1 MSSPAHHSVEQSTRV
16 PEELE
21 PPKHVAIIMD
31 GNGRWGNERGMH
43 RSEGHRA
50 GVENVRR
57 TITSFADHGVKYL
70 TLFAFSTENWERP
83 DDEVGFLISLMGE
96 AVRQETQPLH
106 AQGVRIRHIGRLDRL
121 PDGLQDSIRESM
133 ELTKDNNGITLNL
146 AYDYGGRA
154 EIIDAVRAM
163 VADGLRPDD
172 ITEDVLQ
179 RHLYTAGMPDP
190 DLIIR
195 TAGERRI
202 SNFLIWQAAY
212 SEYYFFEGMWP
223 DFDAAAIDL
232 ALEDYSRR
240 QRRFGLVPDA
250 PAIDPADGSG

>member
-1 MSSPAHHSVEQSTRV
+1 MSSPAHHSVEQSPRV
-16 PEELE
+16 PEEPE

-31 GNGRWGNERGMH
+31 GNGRWASERGMH

-50 GVENVRR
+50 GVNNVRR
-57 TITSFADHGVKYL
+57 ITTSFADHGVKYL

-121 PDGLQDSIRESM
+121 PDGLQDAIRESM
-133 ELTKDNNGITLNL
+133 ELTKDNKGITLNL

-172 ITEDVLQ
+172 ITEDALQ
-179 RHLYTAGMPDP
+179 RHLYTDGLPDP

-195 TAGERRI
+195 TAGEMRI
-202 SNFLIWQAAY
+202 SNFLIWQSAY
-212 SEYYFFEGMWP
+212 AEYYATDVHWP
-223 DFDAAAIDL
+223 DFDERQVAK
-232 ALEDYSRR
+232 ALEAYGGR
-240 QRRFGLVPDA
+240 QRRYGRLDPDET
-250 PAIDPADGSG
+250 S

>member
-1 MSSPAHHSVEQSTRV
+1 MSSPAHHSVEQSPRV
-16 PEELE
+16 PEEPE

-31 GNGRWGNERGMH
+31 GNGRWASERGMH

-50 GVENVRR
+50 GVNNVRR
-57 TITSFADHGVKYL
+57 ITTSFADHGVKYL

-121 PDGLQDSIRESM
+121 PDGLQDAIRESM
-133 ELTKDNNGITLNL
+133 ELTKDNKGITLNL

-172 ITEDVLQ
+172 ITEDALQ
-179 RHLYTAGMPDP
+179 RHLYTAGLPDP

-195 TAGERRI
+195 TAGEMRI
-202 SNFLIWQAAY
+202 SNFLIWQSAY
-212 SEYYFFEGMWP
+212 AEYYATDVHWP
-223 DFDAAAIDL
+223 DFDERQVAK
-232 ALEDYSRR
+232 ALEAYGGR
-240 QRRFGLVPDA
+240 QRRYGRLDPDET
-250 PAIDPADGSG
+250 S

>member
-1 MSSPAHHSVEQSTRV
+1 LNSPAPHSAEQPRRA
-16 PEELE
+16 PNEPE

-31 GNGRWGNERGMH
+31 GNGRWAEERGMH

-57 TITSFADHGVKYL
+57 VTTSFAGHGVEYL

-83 DDEVGFLISLMGE
+83 HEEVGFLINLMGE
-96 AVRQETQPLH
+96 AIRQETLPLH
-106 AQGVRIRHIGRLDRL
+106 EEGVRIRHIGRLDRL
-121 PDGLQDSIRESM
+121 PDRLQDAIQESI
-133 ELTKDNNGITLNL
+133 ELTKDNEAITLSL

-163 VADGLRPDD
+163 VSDGLQPDD
-172 ITEDVLQ
+172 ITEDALQ
-179 RHLYTAGMPDP
+179 HRLYTADLPDP

-195 TAGERRI
+195 TAGEMRI

-212 SEYYFFEGMWP
+212 AEYYATDAHWP
-223 DFDAAAIDL
+223 DFDGSEVAK
-232 ALEDYSRR
+232 ALEAYGARKRR
-240 QRRFGLVPDA
+240 YGRL
-250 PAIDPADGSG
+250 DPVETT

>member
-1 MSSPAHHSVEQSTRV
+1 MSSPAHHSVEQSPRI
-16 PEELE
+16 PKEPE

-31 GNGRWGNERGMH
+31 GNGRWANERGMH

-50 GVENVRR
+50 GVDNVRR
-57 TITSFADHGVKYL
+57 TTTSFADHGVKYL

-121 PDGLQDSIRESM
+121 PDGLQDAIRESM

-195 TAGERRI
+195 TSGEMRI

-212 SEYYFFEGMWP
+212 AEYYATDVHWP
-223 DFDAAAIDL
+223 DFDERQVAK
-232 ALEDYSRR
+232 ALEAYGGR
-240 QRRFGLVPDA
+240 QRRYGRL
-250 PAIDPADGSG
+250 DPNKIL

>member
-1 MSSPAHHSVEQSTRV
+1 LSSPAHHSVEQSPRI
-16 PEELE
+16 PEEPE

-31 GNGRWGNERGMH
+31 GNGRWASERGMH

-50 GVENVRR
+50 GVDNVRR
-57 TITSFADHGVKYL
+57 ITTSFANHGVKYL

-106 AQGVRIRHIGRLDRL
+106 AQDVRIRHIGRLDRL
-121 PDGLQDSIRESM
+121 PDGLQDAIRESM

-172 ITEDVLQ
+172 ITEDALQ
-179 RHLYTAGMPDP
+179 RHLYTAGLPDP

-195 TAGERRI
+195 TAGEMRI
-202 SNFLIWQAAY
+202 SNFLIWQSAY
-212 SEYYFFEGMWP
+212 AEYYATDVHWP
-223 DFDAAAIDL
+223 DFDERQVAK
-232 ALEDYSRR
+232 ALEAYGGR
-240 QRRFGLVPDA
+240 QRRYGRLDPDET
-250 PAIDPADGSG
+250 S

>member
-1 MSSPAHHSVEQSTRV
+1 MSSPAHHSVEQSPRV
-16 PEELE
+16 PEELK

-31 GNGRWGNERGMH
+31 GNGRWANERGMH

-50 GVENVRR
+50 GVDNVRR
-57 TITSFADHGVKYL
+57 ITTSFANHGVKYL

-106 AQGVRIRHIGRLDRL
+106 AQDVRIRHIGRLDRL

-195 TAGERRI
+195 TAGEMRI

-212 SEYYFFEGMWP
+212 AEYYATDVHWP
-223 DFDAAAIDL
+223 DFDERQVAK
-232 ALEDYSRR
+232 ALEAYGGR
-240 QRRFGLVPDA
+240 QRRYGRLDPDET
-250 PAIDPADGSG
+250 S

>member
-1 MSSPAHHSVEQSTRV
+1 LSSPAHHSVEQPPAI

-31 GNGRWGNERGMH
+31 GNGRWANERGMH

-50 GVENVRR
+50 GVNNVRR
-57 TITSFADHGVKYL
+57 ITTSFADHDIKYL

-83 DDEVGFLISLMGE
+83 DDEVGFLINLMGE

-106 AQGVRIRHIGRLDRL
+106 EQGVRIRHIGRLDRL
-121 PDGLQDSIRESM
+121 PGGLQGTIRESV
-133 ELTKDNNGITLNL
+133 ELTKYNKGITLNL

-163 VADGLRPDD
+163 VADGLQPDD
-172 ITEDVLQ
+172 ITEDTLQ
-179 RHLYTAGMPDP
+179 RHLYTAGLPDP

-195 TAGERRI
+195 TAGEMRI
-202 SNFLIWQAAY
+202 SNFLIWQSAY
-212 SEYYFFEGMWP
+212 AEYYATDVHWP
-223 DFDAAAIDL
+223 DFDELQVAK
-232 ALEDYSRR
+232 ALEAYGER
-240 QRRFGLVPDA
+240 QRRYGRLNPDKA
-250 PAIDPADGSG
+250 S

>member
-1 MSSPAHHSVEQSTRV
+1 MSSPAHHSVEQSPRV
-16 PEELE
+16 PEEPE

-31 GNGRWGNERGMH
+31 GNGRWASERGMH

-50 GVENVRR
+50 GVNNVRR
-57 TITSFADHGVKYL
+57 ITTSFADHGVKYL

-121 PDGLQDSIRESM
+121 PDGLQDAIRESM
-133 ELTKDNNGITLNL
+133 ELTKDNKGITLNL

-172 ITEDVLQ
+172 ISEDALQ
-179 RHLYTAGMPDP
+179 RHLYTDGLPDP

-195 TAGERRI
+195 TAGEMRI
-202 SNFLIWQAAY
+202 SNFLIWQSAY
-212 SEYYFFEGMWP
+212 AEYYATDVHWP
-223 DFDAAAIDL
+223 DFDERQVAK
-232 ALEDYSRR
+232 ALEAYGGR
-240 QRRFGLVPDA
+240 QRRYGRLDPDET
-250 PAIDPADGSG
+250 S

>member
-1 MSSPAHHSVEQSTRV
+1 MSSPAHHSVEQSPRV
-16 PEELE
+16 PEEPEL
-21 PPKHVAIIMD
+21 PKHVAIIMD
-31 GNGRWGNERGMH
+31 GNGRWASERGMH

-50 GVENVRR
+50 GVNNVRR
-57 TITSFADHGVKYL
+57 ITTSFADHGVKYL

-121 PDGLQDSIRESM
+121 PDGLQDAIRESM
-133 ELTKDNNGITLNL
+133 ELTKDNKGITLNL

-172 ITEDVLQ
+172 ITEDALQ
-179 RHLYTAGMPDP
+179 RHLYTDGLPDP

-195 TAGERRI
+195 TAGEMRI
-202 SNFLIWQAAY
+202 SNFLIWQSAY
-212 SEYYFFEGMWP
+212 AEYYATDVHWP
-223 DFDAAAIDL
+223 DFDERQVAK
-232 ALEDYSRR
+232 ALEAYGGR
-240 QRRFGLVPDA
+240 QRRYGRLDPDET
-250 PAIDPADGSG
+250 S

>member
-1 MSSPAHHSVEQSTRV
+1 MSSPAHHSVEESPRV
-16 PEELE
+16 PKEPE
-21 PPKHVAIIMD
+21 PPTHVAIIMD
-31 GNGRWGNERGMH
+31 GNGRWASERGMH

-50 GVENVRR
+50 GVNNVRR
-57 TITSFADHGVKYL
+57 ITTSFADHGVKYL

-121 PDGLQDSIRESM
+121 PDGLQDAIRESM
-133 ELTKDNNGITLNL
+133 ELTKDNKGITLNL

-172 ITEDVLQ
+172 ITEDALQ
-179 RHLYTAGMPDP
+179 RHLYTDGLPDP

-195 TAGERRI
+195 TAGEMRI
-202 SNFLIWQAAY
+202 SNFLIWQSAY
-212 SEYYFFEGMWP
+212 AEYYATDVHWP
-223 DFDAAAIDL
+223 DFDERQVAK
-232 ALEDYSRR
+232 ALEAYGGR
-240 QRRFGLVPDA
+240 QRRYGRLDPDET
-250 PAIDPADGSG
+250 S

>member
-1 MSSPAHHSVEQSTRV
+1 MSSPAHHSVEQSPRV

-21 PPKHVAIIMD
+21 SPKHVAIIMD

-121 PDGLQDSIRESM
+121 PDGLQDAIRESM

-195 TAGERRI
+195 TAGEMRI

-212 SEYYFFEGMWP
+212 AEYYATDVHWP
-223 DFDAAAIDL
+223 DFDERQVAK
-232 ALEDYSRR
+232 ALEAYGGR
-240 QRRFGLVPDA
+240 QRRYGRL
-250 PAIDPADGSG
+250 DPNKTL

>member
-1 MSSPAHHSVEQSTRV
+1 MSSPAHHSVEQSPRV
-16 PEELE
+16 PEEPE

-31 GNGRWGNERGMH
+31 GNGRWASERGMH

-50 GVENVRR
+50 GVDNVRR
-57 TITSFADHGVKYL
+57 ITTSFANHGVKYL

-106 AQGVRIRHIGRLDRL
+106 AQDVCIRHIGRLDRL
-121 PDGLQDSIRESM
+121 PDGLQDAIRESM

-195 TAGERRI
+195 TAGEMRI
-202 SNFLIWQAAY
+202 SNFLIWQSAY
-212 SEYYFFEGMWP
+212 AEYYATDVHWP
-223 DFDAAAIDL
+223 DFDERQVAK
-232 ALEDYSRR
+232 ALEAYGGR
-240 QRRFGLVPDA
+240 QRRYGRLDPDET
-250 PAIDPADGSG
+250 S